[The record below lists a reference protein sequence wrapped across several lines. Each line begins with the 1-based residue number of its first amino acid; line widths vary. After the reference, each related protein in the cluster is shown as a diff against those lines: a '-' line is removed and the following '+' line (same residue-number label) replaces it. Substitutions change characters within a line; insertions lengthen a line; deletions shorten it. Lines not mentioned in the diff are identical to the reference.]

1 VPEAGNPGWH
11 YPEYVSWVRMW
22 GGSIA
27 VASILQAA
35 VALVVGVITMIA
47 VYVAVL
53 RRGASDRAERANT
66 YTGSDGAIVFRT
78 AKELLTSRGLCR
90 MEIVAAA
97 AKFGISTSPRSCH
110 SKSSADV

>member
-1 VPEAGNPGWH
+1 VPEADDPGWH

-66 YTGSDGAIVFRT
+66 YTGSDGAIVFSHCER
-78 AKELLTSRGLCR
+78 ASPSRRLLQNGNCRRGGKVWYLNIAPL
-90 MEIVAAA
+90 M
-97 AKFGISTSPRSCH
+97 S
-110 SKSSADV
+110 